1 MIFSQVNQPAHVI
14 VTARSTVEVR
24 PTPILS
30 LVETYRAPCGLH
42 SESLWSKECGQEHC
56 EPHPLLSAIRI
67 YEGVAHHK
75 AAPTEQTIQAL
86 SAQRTLRVLSLRAC
100 VNISDD
106 SIEELTVACPGL
118 STLDLAHLPGITVRV

>member
-1 MIFSQVNQPAHVI
+1 MSLSQLDQPWKYVPRPSLA
-14 VTARSTVEVR
+14 SLKPTVPRVAY
-24 PTPILS
+24 I
-30 LVETYRAPCGLH
+30 
-42 SESLWSKECGQEHC
+42 LWSKECGQEHC